1 MEIMRTRKDSK
12 VGGWDCKCGLN
23 FRTRKL
29 LQEHK
34 KLCNVNKELKPDRS
48 YLHQKDKFICRYCNK
63 QLYTSKSGFASHEK
77 YCINNPQRLENIEKV
92 YTNELRNRIS
102 EQRKSY
108 IKAHN
113 GIWWNSRSNC
123 KRSYAEEWVLKILRN
138 DVKDQNFIE
147 EFHLGK
153 WFMDFAWP
161 NKKIYLEV
169 DGEQHNWNE
178 RKKSDQEKDD
188 FYKSLGWKVLRL
200 PWKYVCNN
208 TAEAIKNIIDFV
220 DKSLIVDINWVDP
233 NIIKKQQKQNLVCN
247 GQVNVLGIPH
257 SGIVS
262 IEEWENRKNLIIN
275 SGVDLTKFGWIS
287 KVMEQTKLSKR
298 VIYNTVIHFNLPVF
312 KLKRAEY

>member
-1 MEIMRTRKDSK
+1 M
-12 VGGWDCKCGLN
+12 
-23 FRTRKL
+23 
-29 LQEHK
+29 
-34 KLCNVNKELKPDRS
+34 
-48 YLHQKDKFICRYCNK
+48 
-63 QLYTSKSGFASHEK
+63 
-77 YCINNPQRLENIEKV
+77 
-92 YTNELRNRIS
+92 
-102 EQRKSY
+102 
-108 IKAHN
+108 
-113 GIWWNSRSNC
+113 
-123 KRSYAEEWVLKILRN
+123 KILRN
-138 DVKDQNFIE
+138 DVEDQNFIE

-188 FYKSLGWKVLRL
+188 FYKSLGWRVLRL

-233 NIIKKQQKQNLVCN
+233 NIIKKQQKQNLVYN